1 MSNYDYRDQPAY
13 RNNAFTPYTNQNI
26 SKWWGEEHDRLIKLT
41 IDEWQWN
48 WYWEIS
54 EAIISHTSEETIT
67 SFMSTNNLNNKLM
80 YFAIT
85 RAQNLGLTNLI
96 REPKWKVCP
105 LCRNKFVENSLP
117 HSLIKRLGIAQIDFC
132 SPCLRDTV
140 LQNTGSQSKSK
151 EEVLAY
157 LRDLVAVLQRIPH
170 QGYGEGIN
178 DFIGLNYQERLDFL
192 QVLQQKPS
200 TRHVKNLFGT
210 WLQALIDAR
219 ILEDDVR
226 RTSRGIQ
233 CIAKDGHV
241 CLSIGEKTIDD
252 FLYTNGIV
260 HKKEPYY
267 PEGKYRADFEVNGVF
282 IEYFGLTGNSDYDTK
297 TKLKQ
302 RLCKKY
308 GIELISLFPNDLVSD
323 SRLNVKILK
332 VLKKQQANKACT

>member
-1 MSNYDYRDQPAY
+1 MSIYDYRDRPAY
-13 RNNAFTPYTNQNI
+13 RSDAFKPYTNQNI
-26 SKWWGEEHDRLIKLT
+26 SKWWGDEHDNLIEL
-41 IDEWQWN
+41 IIREWQWN

-54 EAIISHTSEETIT
+54 EAIISHTPEETIAF
-67 SFMSTNNLNNKLM
+67 FMSTNLNNKLM

-105 LCRNKFVENSLP
+105 LCHNEFVENSLP
-117 HSLIKRLGIAQIDFC
+117 QPLIKRLGIDQIDFC

-140 LQNTGSQSKSK
+140 LQNTGSQTKSK

-157 LRDLVAVLQRIPH
+157 LRNLVRVLQRIPH
-170 QGYGEGIN
+170 QGYGEGMN
-178 DFIGLNYQERLDFL
+178 DFKGLSYQERLDFL
-192 QVLQQKPS
+192 QILQLKPS
-200 TRHVKNLFGT
+200 TKHVKKLFGT
-210 WLQALIDAR
+210 WLQALIDAG

-252 FLYTNGIV
+252 FLNANEIA
-260 HKKEPYY
+260 HEKESYY
-267 PEGKYRADFEVNGVF
+267 PEGKYRMDFDVNGVF
-282 IEYFGLTGNSDYDTK
+282 IEYFGLTGNSDYDKK
-297 TKLKQ
+297 TKEKQ

-308 GIELISLFPNDLVSD
+308 GIELISLFPNDLVST
-323 SRLNVKILK
+323 SRLDVKILK
-332 VLKKQQANKACT
+332 ALKQ